1 MAYRESVAK
10 LNKHMLSARR
20 RRAKELQ
27 QQSVASLMRR
37 EVKFRSTA
45 REQKKT
51 SWKNKSIKKKKYNV

>member
-45 REQKKT
+45 REQKKNILE
-51 SWKNKSIKKKKYNV
+51 K